1 MRIRA
6 LPTLAL
12 MLSLVLPTT
21 VQAGGIRHSSTGYAR
36 RDVEL
41 GGGAHATLESIVFQG
56 SLLTSTMRHSQDWA
70 ALAAHGVS
78 EAETKAASEAHPGTA
93 TAYKVMGRRYTAFNS
108 IGWVVVQYTIW
119 QEFGYTGS
127 AISWFPAPYFDAEAN
142 WGWELRSHTE
152 AATWIVN
159 PTYRRTRG
167 DFFFKQALWTPVGN
181 INQSEVDG
189 WVALYYRANGSWN
202 GTNF

>member
-6 LPTLAL
+6 LLTLAL
-12 MLSLVLPTT
+12 MLSLVLPSTA
-21 VQAGGIRHSSTGYAR
+21 QAGGARHSPTGYAR
-36 RDVEL
+36 RSMDL
-41 GGGAHATLESIVFQG
+41 GGGGHATVESIAFDG
-56 SLLTSTMRHSQDWA
+56 SVLTSSMRQADDWA

-78 EAETKAASEAHPGTA
+78 KAEMRIPVEGTPDG
-93 TAYKVMGRRYTAFNS
+93 TSYKVIGRRFTAFNS

-127 AISWFPAPYFDAEAN
+127 AISWYPAPYFDAQAN
-142 WGWELRSHTE
+142 WGWELRSHAE

-181 INQSEVDG
+181 INQSEVNG
-189 WVALYYRANGSWN
+189 WVALYYRANGSWT